1 MAILHLRK
9 RFRSSRSSPD
19 IVRPF
24 MPSTPRPALLAACY
38 AIAIFA
44 GAFLVF
50 QVQPVIGRAILPW
63 YGGSPAVWTTCMLFF
78 QTVLLLGYLYA
89 HLLTLIPSVRVQA
102 IIHLVVTV
110 AAFISLPILPD
121 ASWKPTG
128 GGDPTWPILMLLGF
142 HVGLPY
148 LLLSSTGPLMQ
159 AWFSRSLPGRSPYR
173 LYALSNVGSLLALLT
188 YPVLVEPTM
197 TVREQTVA
205 WGAGFGFFAI
215 VAALLS
221 GRWWLP
227 AAETSEGASHAAIAG
242 TANGTGLV
250 EKPSWTRRLSW
261 LLLPALASVVLL
273 ATTNHVCQDVA
284 VIPFLWVAPLALYL
298 FSFILCFDSPRW
310 YGRVYWGVIAI
321 VSIVAVSAMKKY
333 GATDVLLIEI
343 GVYFTALLSIS
354 MICHGELVRR
364 KPHAK
369 YLTEFYLMCSAGGAL
384 GGLLVA
390 IVSPLVF
397 STFVELNLAL
407 IFACA
412 ISAIAV
418 FQDERLKLR
427 SRSVWIYVTGGIV
440 LLIAFIAVFWMQTD
454 TMQTH
459 RDLAVRNFYGV
470 LYIDHVIDSEN
481 PEESGTK
488 LVHGRISHGFQYSD
502 PELRRLPTMYYNET
516 SGVGIALRRIGLEEG
531 AALSSASEATAVGV
545 FDLDGALEPIG
556 QISRRP
562 IRVGIIGLGAG
573 SIATYAQPGDTFRF
587 YEINPVVKTL
597 ADDYFTYLKDC
608 RGKVEV
614 VIGDARRSME
624 DESPQAYDVLALDAF
639 SGDAIPTHLLT
650 REAFEIYKQH
660 LAPGGVIAA
669 HISNKHL
676 DLGPVLIEVAK
687 EFGWQAINV
696 DTDDEGKNG
705 SAGSQWILLTA
716 NERFL
721 NDPVVQKAGSTLT
734 SEISVR
740 MWTDEYSNLLPLLD

>member
-1 MAILHLRK
+1 
-9 RFRSSRSSPD
+9 
-19 IVRPF
+19 
-24 MPSTPRPALLAACY
+24 MPPRQRPALLAACY

-89 HLLTLIPSVRVQA
+89 HLLTLIPSVRLQA

-110 AAFISLPILPD
+110 AAFVSLPILPD

-128 GGDPTWPILMLLGF
+128 GGDPTGAILMLLGF

-205 WGAGFGFFAI
+205 WGAGFGFFALI
-215 VAALLS
+215 AALLS

-227 AAETSEGASHAAIAG
+227 SVEANEGAHYATNAP
-242 TANGTGLV
+242 TANDSGPI
-250 EKPSWTRRLSW
+250 EKPSWARRLSW

-298 FSFILCFDSPRW
+298 LSFILCFDSPRW

-333 GATDVLLIEI
+333 GATDVLLLEI

-384 GGLLVA
+384 GGLIVA

-397 STFVELNLAL
+397 STYVELNLAL

-412 ISAIAV
+412 ISAVAV
-418 FQDERLKLR
+418 FTDERLQLR
-427 SRSVWIYVTGGIV
+427 MRSAWIYASGGLV
-440 LLIAFIAVFWMQTD
+440 LLFAFIAVFWMQTGA
-454 TMQTH
+454 MQTH

-470 LYIDHVIDSEN
+470 LYVDEVTDAEN
-481 PEESGTK
+481 PKENGTK

-502 PELRRLPTMYYNET
+502 PELRRQPTMYYNET
-516 SGVGIALRRIGLEEG
+516 SGVGVALRRIGPVDDS
-531 AALSSASEATAVGV
+531 ALSSTSGAVAVGV
-545 FDLDGALEPIG
+545 FDIHGEQEPIG
-556 QISRRP
+556 QIKRRP

-573 SIATYAQPGDTFRF
+573 SIATYAQPGDIFRF
-587 YEINPVVKTL
+587 YEINPVVETL
-597 ADDYFTYLKDC
+597 AKDHFTYLADC

-624 DESPQAYDVLALDAF
+624 DEAPQAYDVLALDAF

-650 REAFEIYKQH
+650 REAFELYQQH
-660 LAPGGVIAA
+660 LASGGVIAA

-687 EFGWQAINV
+687 EFGWQAIDI

-716 NERFL
+716 NEGFL
-721 NDPVVQKAGSTLT
+721 NDPVVRKAGSPLT
-734 SEISVR
+734 SDVSVR
-740 MWTDEYSNLLPLLD
+740 MWTDEYSNLLPLLE